1 MSLLVLYFIYVKKYD
16 NEFKIMIIGLLNLDI
31 VLSMCKEIYKNSN

>member
-16 NEFKIMIIGLLNLDI
+16 NEFKVMITELLNLDI